1 MGISGAGKTTSNSG
15 SAQEWAKPYAT
26 AAASEVQNVYNAA
39 KPNLDANVAA
49 ANDMASRFKAGYT
62 SAGSTGSK
70 ANQFYG
76 SVMGGKYLE
85 GNPYLQDIID
95 ASRGG
100 VTDGVNSQFTL
111 AGRYGSG
118 AHTGVLADSLADMEA
133 QLRYSNYATEMDR
146 MMGAAEGSVAA
157 DAAKAEAQAQAAQQ
171 ALAAQALAAEMPYT
185 GTNNLAS
192 SLGQLF
198 GGGTQV
204 TKGPGLF
211 GQLLSAGAQV
221 GSAAVGS
228 GGIFS
233 KSDPRLKTAVEKIGE
248 EPDGLGIYEWSY
260 LGSDERDFGVMA
272 DEVAAIRPWA
282 LGPVMDGFLTV
293 DYDMLEAA

>member
-1 MGISGAGKTTSNSG
+1 MGISGGSKTTSNSG

-39 KPNLDANVAA
+39 KPGLEANVAS
-49 ANDMASRFKAGYT
+49 ANDLASRFKAGYT
-62 SAGSTGSK
+62 SAGSTGGK

-76 SVMGGKYLE
+76 SVLGGKYLE

-100 VTDGVNSQFTL
+100 VTDGVNSQFTS

-133 QLRYSNYATEMDR
+133 QLRYTNYDNEMER

-157 DAAKAEAQAQAAQQ
+157 DAAKAQAQAQAAQQ

-185 GTNNLAS
+185 GTNNLAT
-192 SLGQLF
+192 SLGNLF
-198 GGGTQV
+198 GGGSSV

-221 GSAAVGS
+221 GSAAL
-228 GGIFS
+228 
-233 KSDPRLKTAVEKIGE
+233 SDPRLKTAVEKIGE

-260 LGSDERDFGVMA
+260 LGSEERDFGVMA
-272 DEVAAIRPWA
+272 DEVAILRPWA

-293 DYDMLEAA
+293 DYNMLEAA

>member
-1 MGISGAGKTTSNSG
+1 MGISGGSKTTNVSG
-15 SAQEWAKPYAT
+15 SGQEWAKPYAT

-39 KPNLDANVAA
+39 KPQLAANVAS
-49 ANDMASRFKAGYT
+49 ANDLASRFKAGYT

-70 ANQFYG
+70 ANQFYNT
-76 SVMGGKYLE
+76 VMGGKYLE

-133 QLRYSNYATEMDR
+133 QLRYSNYTTEMDR

-185 GTNNLAS
+185 GTNNLAT
-192 SLGQLF
+192 SLGNLF

-204 TKGPGLF
+204 SKGPGLL
-211 GQLLSAGAQV
+211 GQLISAGAQV
-221 GSAAVGS
+221 GSAAL
-228 GGIFS
+228 
-233 KSDPRLKTAVEKIGE
+233 SDPRLKTAVEKIGE

-272 DEVAAIRPWA
+272 DEVAILRPWA

-293 DYDMLEAA
+293 DYDALEAA